1 MLQNLFFRFGAE
13 IRFWRCNFSRCCA
26 SSIVLYSSISRY
38 RIVMA
43 ASRLL
48 GAAAA
53 CVVLLSFAA
62 GHCKSWWSGC
72 IEAAIVLCQQIFSI
86 LAPVIFLLNS
96 FWKVLRNRVF
106 LLWRR
111 DPGLEVQFLT
121 SLRVVLLCLAIQYL
135 DIALYT
141 MAASSL
147 LGAAAACII
156 LLSFAA
162 GHRKS

>member
-1 MLQNLFFRFGAE
+1 
-13 IRFWRCNFSRCCA
+13 
-26 SSIVLYSSISRY
+26 
-38 RIVMA
+38 MA

-86 LAPVIFLLNS
+86 LAPVIFLSNS
-96 FWKVLRNRVF
+96 FRKVLRNRVF

-111 DPGLEVQFLT
+111 DPVLEVQFLT

-135 DIALYT
+135 KIALYT
-141 MAASSL
+141 MAASRL

-156 LLSFAA
+156 LLSFVA